1 MLVAGVGNVL
11 RGDDGFGVAVA
22 ERLADEKLPD
32 QVRVME
38 VGIGGIHLVQELLA
52 EPVDML
58 IIVDAVEM
66 DRPPGTILLIRPFVE
81 EVKSLPL
88 AEKHDRL
95 ADMHYATPDRVLMLV
110 NALGE
115 LPEKVW
121 IVGCEP
127 LDAHSLG
134 EGLSEPVEHG
144 ISLAIGE
151 IRSIVRAAGIAW

>member
-1 MLVAGVGNVL
+1 
-11 RGDDGFGVAVA
+11 
-22 ERLADEKLPD
+22 
-32 QVRVME
+32 
-38 VGIGGIHLVQELLA
+38 
-52 EPVDML
+52 
-58 IIVDAVEM
+58 
-66 DRPPGTILLIRPFVE
+66 
-81 EVKSLPL
+81 
-88 AEKHDRL
+88 
-95 ADMHYATPDRVLMLV
+95 MHYATPDRVLMLV

-151 IRSIVRAAGIAW
+151 IRSIVRAAGIEW